1 MKNKKKLFNTI
12 AIYASAGLTMGS
24 IIVGY
29 INNNSDYYLAAFLF
43 GFIFF
48 RLTTG
53 SSCPVRD
60 RPPLRAIH

>member
-48 RLTTG
+48 
-53 SSCPVRD
+53 
-60 RPPLRAIH
+60 